1 MRLNVAGLPWLLTEV
16 RHIGHPFVRRGPQDR
31 LPIGRQ
37 RQEGTPGKGTGMETK
52 DKSKATIA
60 VKKVRGLMAIKTR
73 IRAGIHCTTCL

>member
-1 MRLNVAGLPWLLTEV
+1 
-16 RHIGHPFVRRGPQDR
+16 